1 MEAYVISDNDNNTQ
15 RVILLTEERYKA
27 IEWFIEEVA
36 VNGNYSIGSPDDE
49 AEVIR

>member
-1 MEAYVISDNDNNTQ
+1 MEAYVISDNDNNIQ
-15 RVILLTEERYKA
+15 RVVLLTEEQYKA

-36 VNGNYSIGSPDDE
+36 VNYNFSIGSPDNE